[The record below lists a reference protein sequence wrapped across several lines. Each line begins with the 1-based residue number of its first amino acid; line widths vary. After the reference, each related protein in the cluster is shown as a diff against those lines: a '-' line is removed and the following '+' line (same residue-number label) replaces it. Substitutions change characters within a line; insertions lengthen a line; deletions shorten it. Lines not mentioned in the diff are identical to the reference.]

1 MRSYPPSIEK
11 AAYRIKTG
19 KLSPVE
25 LIQAYLARAKESQ
38 PKFNAFV
45 LITAESALREAKT
58 AEREISDGKYRGPLH
73 GIPVA
78 VKDLCDM
85 KGLPT
90 TASSKVRRGHRAQ
103 CDSAVVE
110 RLRAAGAVII
120 GKTHTHEFALGAIT
134 PTTRNPW
141 GKNRIPG
148 GSSGGSGA
156 AVAAG
161 VCLGAIGTDTS
172 GSIRIPASV
181 CGTVGL
187 KPTFGRVSRFGITPE
202 SLSFD
207 HAGPMTSRVRDAAIM
222 LNALAGHDPRDSGS
236 ADVSAPDFLKGMNRG
251 VKGLRL
257 GVPNNLFFDGIDA
270 GVEAAVRE
278 AFEQLHRQ
286 GAKLVPVNLP
296 LSEHYR
302 SVTDGISMPETAA
315 YHQDMLRGRANFY
328 TSESRIWLEAGEYV
342 LATDYIRALR
352 VRQLIKDAWREMF
365 RKIDALVAPTLPA
378 TAAKMG
384 QNAFRWPDGTKE
396 SLVDA
401 YVRTSCPASVTGLPA
416 ISVPCGFVEG
426 LPVGLQ
432 IIGRPFDE
440 ASVLRIAQAYEATTE
455 WHNRVPAL

>member
-1 MRSYPPSIEK
+1 MRSYPPSIAK
-11 AAYRIKTG
+11 AAYKIKTG

-25 LIQAYLARAKESQ
+25 LTQAYLARAKESQ

-45 LITAESALREAKT
+45 LITADSALREAKT
-58 AEREISDGKYRGPLH
+58 AEREIFEGRYRGPLH

-90 TASSKVRRGHRAQ
+90 TASSKVRRGHRARA
-103 CDSAVVE
+103 DSAVVE
-110 RLRAAGAVII
+110 RLRAAGAIII

-187 KPTFGRVSRFGITPE
+187 KPTFGRISRFGITPE
-202 SLSFD
+202 SWSFD
-207 HAGPMTSRVRDAAIM
+207 HAGPMTRHVHDAAIM
-222 LNALAGHDPRDSGS
+222 LNALAGHDPRDPGS
-236 ADVSAPDFLKGMNRG
+236 ADVYAPDFLKGINRG
-251 VKGLRL
+251 AKGLRL
-257 GVPNNLFFDGIDA
+257 GVPTNLFFDGIDSD
-270 GVEAAVRE
+270 VEAAVRQ
-278 AFEQLHRQ
+278 AFEHLRRQ
-286 GAKLVPVNLP
+286 GAKLVQVSLP

-302 SVTDGISMPETAA
+302 SVTDGICLPETAA
-315 YHQDMLRGRANFY
+315 YHQDMLRRRANSY
-328 TSESRIWLEAGEYV
+328 TGESRTWLEAGEYV

-365 RKIDALVAPTLPA
+365 RHIDALIAPTLPA
-378 TAAKMG
+378 TAAKVG
-384 QNAFRWPDGTKE
+384 QGRFRWPDGTKE

-416 ISVPCGFVEG
+416 ISVPCGFVDG

-440 ASVLRIAQAYEATTE
+440 ALVLRVAQAYEATTE
-455 WHNRVPAL
+455 WHNSVPVM